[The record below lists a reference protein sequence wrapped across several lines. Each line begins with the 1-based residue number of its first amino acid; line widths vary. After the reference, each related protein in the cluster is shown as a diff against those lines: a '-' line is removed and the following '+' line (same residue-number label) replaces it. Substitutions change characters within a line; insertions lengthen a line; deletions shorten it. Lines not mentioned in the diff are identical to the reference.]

1 MTATTAVFKRE
12 LRGYFGTP
20 VAYVFLVV
28 FLFLA
33 AFLTFSQ
40 GFFRMRDAS
49 LRIFFANLPALFA
62 LFAPAIAMRMWA
74 EERRTGTVELLL
86 TLPVTVKQAV
96 LGKFFAGWA
105 FFGIALV
112 LSMSL
117 VLTVAYLG
125 DPDPGPLFT
134 GYLGAFLMAGA
145 YLAVGAFFS
154 AMTKNQV
161 ISFVLGAAACAALV
175 YAGSP
180 SVVNF
185 VQSLPLIGDP
195 LARFVE
201 SMSFLTH
208 YDVLQRGL
216 IDLSDLIFMVG
227 ITAGFVVATILMLD
241 ESKAR

>member
-1 MTATTAVFKRE
+1 MSATTAVFKRE

-28 FLFLA
+28 FLALS

-40 GFFRMRDAS
+40 GFFQMRDAS
-49 LRIFFANLPALFA
+49 LRVFFANLPGLFA

-74 EERRTGTVELLL
+74 EERRTKTVELLL

-96 LGKFFAGWA
+96 LGKFLAGWA
-105 FFGIALV
+105 FFGIAL
-112 LSMSL
+112 LLTMSMAF
-117 VLTVAYLG
+117 TVAYLG
-125 DPDPGPLFT
+125 DPDPGPVFT

-161 ISFVLGAAACAALV
+161 IAFVLGAAACALLV
-175 YAGSP
+175 YSGSP
-180 SVVNF
+180 AVVDAL
-185 VQSLPLIGDP
+185 QGIPLLGRP

-208 YDVLQRGL
+208 FDVLQRGL
-216 IDLSDLIFMVG
+216 IEFRDLFFMLG
-227 ITAGFVVATILMLD
+227 ITGGFLTATVVMLD